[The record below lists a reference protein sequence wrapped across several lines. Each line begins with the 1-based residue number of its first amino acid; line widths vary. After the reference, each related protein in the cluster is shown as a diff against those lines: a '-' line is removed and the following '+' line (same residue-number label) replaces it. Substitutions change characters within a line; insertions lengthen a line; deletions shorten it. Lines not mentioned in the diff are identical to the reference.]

1 MSDLVTKTSLIAD
14 KRVRFQDIQ
23 TQEVDAFVIIPA
35 NFDTAEQDL
44 FSAFSTTNSK
54 SLRRFELV
62 LKFLSKFTRGK
73 KIGEILEVVQGIQTN
88 PELGKRTIILTPSY
102 ILVKTRFR

>member
-1 MSDLVTKTSLIAD
+1 MSDLVTKTSLIVE

-23 TQEVDAFVIIPA
+23 TQEVDAFVIIPS

-62 LKFLSKFTRGK
+62 LKFLSKFTRDK
-73 KIGEILEVVQGIQTN
+73 KNGI
-88 PELGKRTIILTPSY
+88 
-102 ILVKTRFR
+102 

>member
-1 MSDLVTKTSLIAD
+1 MSDLVTKTSLIVE

-23 TQEVDAFVIIPA
+23 TQEVDAFVIIPS
-35 NFDTAEQDL
+35 NFNTAEQDL

-62 LKFLSKFTRGK
+62 LKFLSKFSKLR
-73 KIGEILEVVQGIQTN
+73 KIGEILEVVQGIQAD
-88 PELGKRTIILTPSY
+88 PELKKRTIILTPNY

>member
-1 MSDLVTKTSLIAD
+1 MSDLVTKTSLIVE

-23 TQEVDAFVIIPA
+23 TQEVDAFVIIPS

-88 PELGKRTIILTPSY
+88 PELGKRTIILWEE
-102 ILVKTRFR
+102 